1 MLLILSN
8 RSTAIIKDENKWIVD
23 LLSGAELKKLGIF
36 LPGWDKKLSEL
47 RQRPDIK
54 KMLKDLK

>member
-1 MLLILSN
+1 MV
-8 RSTAIIKDENKWIVD
+8 IIKDENKWIVD

-36 LPGWDKKLSEL
+36 LPEWDKKLSEL

>member
-1 MLLILSN
+1 MV
-8 RSTAIIKDENKWIVD
+8 IIKDENKWIVD